1 MYMFNLTDK
10 EIAISEAI
18 MISELI
24 KGHLSEY
31 DTDKVSIFIKALS
44 NYIEKTSI
52 ESPDALLQEIRKS
65 MEENNYHRALQRML
79 IHMANMGTSEEALAV
94 RMYTTGDI
102 ARFFG
107 VSVATV
113 NNWLNQGRFIGFE
126 KAARYKQARIP
137 ENALYLF
144 PTGDRMTI
152 REVAETYKVEQSRL
166 KRKAEMT
173 PAEELAEMLSVVIHY
188 EKKYGGEYKDTLAL
202 KGEGELTPE
211 EERDAHEWAYL
222 LRVIK

>member
-1 MYMFNLTDK
+1 MFVFNLSDK

-18 MISELI
+18 VISEMI
-24 KGHLSEY
+24 KGHFSEY
-31 DTDKVSIFIKALS
+31 DTDHVSTFIKALS

-52 ESPDALLQEIRKS
+52 ETPETLLQEVRHS
-65 MEENNYHRALQRML
+65 LEEHNYHRALQRML
-79 IHMANMGTSEEALAV
+79 IHMANMGTSEEACAV

-113 NNWLNQGRFIGFE
+113 NNWLNQGRFIGYE
-126 KAARYKQARIP
+126 KGARFKQARIP
-137 ENALYLF
+137 ENALYLL

-152 REVAETYKVEQSRL
+152 REVAEVYEVNQSRFD
-166 KRKAEMT
+166 RQTEIT
-173 PAEELAEMLSVVIHY
+173 PTEKLAEKLSVIIHY

-202 KGEGELTPE
+202 KGELTLE
-211 EERDAHEWAYL
+211 EERDAHEWSYL